1 MVLVDPTAPRHT
13 EEVFIVFKAA
23 SLNFVGIIPENKG
36 VEARVPVL
44 QEIEPLFYILL
55 EKLILS
61 TSINPL
67 ATLDFVKAPPSP
79 HNTQID
85 RPKRSN
91 AGKKHGYHLKRARL
105 LCLPSNLP
113 QQKSYQKHQKV
124 QIIAVVSKNS
134 LLQVYHIKRIEKK
147 LDFLM
152 GTQHASK
159 MRDEKKLAKKLNQ
172 IEQLKLKMQH
182 CQKKTATCPLTCFIQ
197 SSKQHSV
204 AGERKPTES
213 Q

>member
-1 MVLVDPTAPRHT
+1 M
-13 EEVFIVFKAA
+13 
-23 SLNFVGIIPENKG
+23 
-36 VEARVPVL
+36 
-44 QEIEPLFYILL
+44 
-55 EKLILS
+55 S

-85 RPKRSN
+85 RPKRSSS
-91 AGKKHGYHLKRARL
+91 GIKHGYHLKRARL

-182 CQKKTATCPLTCFIQ
+182 CPKKTATCLLTCFIQ

>member
-1 MVLVDPTAPRHT
+1 M
-13 EEVFIVFKAA
+13 
-23 SLNFVGIIPENKG
+23 
-36 VEARVPVL
+36 
-44 QEIEPLFYILL
+44 
-55 EKLILS
+55 
-61 TSINPL
+61 
-67 ATLDFVKAPPSP
+67 TLDFVKVPSSL

-85 RPKRSN
+85 RPKWSN

-113 QQKSYQKHQKV
+113 QQKSSQKHQKV

-159 MRDEKKLAKKLNQ
+159 MRDEKKLAKKTQPNWAIEAEKCNTVRRKPQPVRSPASFKAQNNTLLLDNENLQKINHNKELENQ
-172 IEQLKLKMQH
+172 IDWLQTETCVPGNVVTH
-182 CQKKTATCPLTCFIQ
+182 TQKIKTHVY
-197 SSKQHSV
+197 SSKNSSTKSNLKKHRCSSSECFSSPSS
-204 AGERKPTES
+204 G
-213 Q
+213 

>member
-1 MVLVDPTAPRHT
+1 M
-13 EEVFIVFKAA
+13 
-23 SLNFVGIIPENKG
+23 
-36 VEARVPVL
+36 
-44 QEIEPLFYILL
+44 
-55 EKLILS
+55 S

-159 MRDEKKLAKKLNQ
+159 MRDEKKFAKKLNQ

-204 AGERKPTES
+204 AGERKPTET